1 MRPVSLELIYG
12 RIAENEILARTK
24 VELEVDTFWAFNAGL
39 DPVEFLEAHKD
50 RIRVI
55 HLKDGIPSAP
65 ECKNFDHVQDATQGK
80 ALGEGKAPIARIHDW
95 AKRNGVLMVVE
106 SEGLDPT
113 GPEEVGRC
121 IRFLRT
127 LD

>member
-1 MRPVSLELIYG
+1 MIKPEYPNPQFER
-12 RIAENEILARTK
+12 AEWI
-24 VELEVDTFWAFNAGL
+24 
-39 DPVEFLEAHKD
+39 FLEAHKD
-50 RIRVI
+50 RICVI
-55 HLKDGIPSAP
+55 HLKDGIPCAP
-65 ECKNFDHVQDATQGK
+65 ECRTFGRVQDGVQGK
-80 ALGEGKAPIARIHDW
+80 ALGEGKAPIAQIHDW